1 MSTVQTNDA
10 EATTAAIPD
19 RAELVARA
27 ASLKPLLREHA
38 AQMDT
43 ERRLVAEVNT
53 ALVDA
58 GMFRLLTPARF
69 GGYEAGLRTTVEVV
83 ATLGEADGSA
93 AWLVSIGT
101 AATWLLGMVS
111 REAQDTVFGADPG
124 ARLAGSA
131 STPGVA
137 RRVDGGFLMSGRWS
151 NASGAQDATWASIAA
166 AVLDDEGTVVD
177 AVMATVPASDLTVED
192 TWHVIGMRGT
202 GSNTFVGS
210 DVFVPDEMTIP
221 LAGLS
226 DGTLCPTTAD
236 AVYRLPISG
245 LAGLTLVAPI
255 VGMGYAAL
263 ALAIEKAADKPL
275 SQTTYTRQA
284 DSVGVQIHIAEA
296 AMKLKTARLH
306 LYDAAAELD
315 SAAAEGNGVGYA
327 ARALTRATAG
337 HVAQQVLEAI
347 QMLVSVHGAGS
358 FAEANPMQRIWRDAN
373 TAARHGGLNT
383 LVGYE
388 VYGKALLGI
397 AERIGRMV

>member
-1 MSTVQTNDA
+1 MTTVRTTPDEPA
-10 EATTAAIPD
+10 TAAPTD

-27 ASLKPLLREHA
+27 VGLQPLLRAHT
-38 AQMDT
+38 AQMDA
-43 ERRLVAEVNT
+43 RRQLAAEVNA

-58 GMFRLLTPARF
+58 GMFRLLTPTRL

-83 ATLGEADGSA
+83 ATLGEADGST

-111 REAQDTVFGADPG
+111 VDAQNTVFGADPD

-137 RRVDGGFLMSGRWS
+137 RRVDGGYLLSGRWS
-151 NASGAQDATWASIAA
+151 NASGAQHATWASIAA
-166 AVLDDEGTVVD
+166 AVVEDGTVVD
-177 AVMATVPASDLTVED
+177 AVMATVPASELTMED

-202 GSNTFVGS
+202 GSNTFVGE

-221 LAGLS
+221 LAGLA
-226 DGTLCPTTAD
+226 DGTLSPATAD
-236 AVYRLPISG
+236 TVYRLPISG

-255 VGMGYAAL
+255 VGIGYAAL
-263 ALAIEKAADKPL
+263 DLAIEKAADKPL

-284 DSVGVQIHIAEA
+284 DSVGVQIQIAEA
-296 AMKLKTARLH
+296 AMKLKAAQLQ
-306 LYDAAAELD
+306 LYDAADELD
-315 SAAAEGNGVGYA
+315 AAAAKGKDVSYDV
-327 ARALTRATAG
+327 RALTRARAG
-337 HVAQQVLEAI
+337 YVATEVLEAM

-358 FAEANPMQRIWRDAN
+358 FAESSRMQQLWRDAN

-388 VYGKALLGI
+388 VYGKALLGV